1 MGNSQERSLYHAA
14 RNGDEE
20 AILEAIK
27 QGADVNI
34 DTKTPHN
41 PHGWSPLHVAVNYNR
56 AGACKLLLKRKAD
69 LSAQDKQGSTP
80 LELAKTRS
88 SHKLVELLEK
98 SATDGPDSLGPVSPT
113 IVTALSPKG
122 PRPAFTQPEDLSIET
137 VSAKLAD
144 ILGSPT
150 GQYQRPDMLLEHQLS
165 DAHARK
171 DAAEAEAERLAQWE
185 EEMTIKAQQDG
196 LNEAGMEDQDPTSD
210 RTAPASHRS
219 AGMTQEQA
227 LEDDAALD
235 GEMDSEQIADGGEEE
250 DEDYELDDDW
260 ASKADADP
268 PANEADPSAN
278 EADPEV
284 DEADPAGEEAA
295 AAAEEAAPVEEAAPA
310 AYLLADASLN
320 CEHDMA
326 QQMPASVDDFCTVLA
341 TGERAPWSGAQ
352 AELACTAGQKELL
365 GGLIPKFNSA
375 KTPAERLGLIGE
387 FLVAAAKVEGLE
399 DYKMILRAGGAG
411 AYFKEDFPTGADE
424 HGQTLAVGVLRWCR
438 FEAQEPDGRLQ
449 SKLMDLKADR
459 YETKAE
465 RDAALAAKQAEEDAE
480 EVEAAEEGAA
490 EEEGAATEEEGA
502 AAEQAA
508 ESAETEAAEATAAQD
523 EEAAAAEE
531 EVAPTEEEV
540 AAPEEAAAAEEEEA
554 AAAEEE
560 ATEEGA
566 PAET

>member
-1 MGNSQERSLYHAA
+1 M
-14 RNGDEE
+14 E
-20 AILEAIK
+20 A
-27 QGADVNI
+27 
-34 DTKTPHN
+34 
-41 PHGWSPLHVAVNYNR
+41 
-56 AGACKLLLKRKAD
+56 
-69 LSAQDKQGSTP
+69 
-80 LELAKTRS
+80 
-88 SHKLVELLEK
+88 
-98 SATDGPDSLGPVSPT
+98 
-113 IVTALSPKG
+113 
-122 PRPAFTQPEDLSIET
+122 
-137 VSAKLAD
+137 
-144 ILGSPT
+144 
-150 GQYQRPDMLLEHQLS
+150 
-165 DAHARK
+165 
-171 DAAEAEAERLAQWE
+171 
-185 EEMTIKAQQDG
+185 
-196 LNEAGMEDQDPTSD
+196 QDPTSD

-260 ASKADADP
+260 ASKAD
-268 PANEADPSAN
+268 EAA
-278 EADPEV
+278 A
-284 DEADPAGEEAA
+284 AGEESA
-295 AAAEEAAPVEEAAPA
+295 AAAEEAVPVEEAAPA

-399 DYKMILRAGGAG
+399 DYKMIVRAGGAG

-465 RDAALAAKQAEEDAE
+465 RGAALAAKQAEEDAQ

-490 EEEGAATEEEGA
+490 EEEGAAP
-502 AAEQAA
+502 EQAA
-508 ESAETEAAEATAAQD
+508 ELAGTEAAEATAAED

-531 EVAPTEEEV
+531 EVAPPEEEV

-554 AAAEEE
+554 AAEEE